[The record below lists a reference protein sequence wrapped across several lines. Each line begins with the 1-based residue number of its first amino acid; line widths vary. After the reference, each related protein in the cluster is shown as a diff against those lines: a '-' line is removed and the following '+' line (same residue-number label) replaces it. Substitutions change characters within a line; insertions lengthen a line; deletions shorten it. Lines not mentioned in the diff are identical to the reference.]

1 LVEALAKQFAHHGR
15 VLKRHRELDA
25 K

>member
-1 LVEALAKQFAHHGR
+1 VEMLARQFSHHGH

-25 K
+25 R